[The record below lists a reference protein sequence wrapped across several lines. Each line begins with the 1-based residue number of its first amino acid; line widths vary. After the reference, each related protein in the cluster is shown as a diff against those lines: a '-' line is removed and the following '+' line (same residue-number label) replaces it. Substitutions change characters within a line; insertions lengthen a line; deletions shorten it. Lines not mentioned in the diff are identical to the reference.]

1 MFSDGGKAPA
11 LVALQA
17 AERRHGWFDARLDGW
32 SAWRVLRTPVYNIA
46 AALPLSHAR
55 ESRASQFKRGLMST
69 ARVLGCLLLGRRRD
83 VLVKSFRSALRSRQ
97 DEHFRDVY
105 FDGVL
110 DRQPSHFK
118 VEVVNT
124 TAFSRQAAMA
134 LRPADVDAY
143 AFTFWGVVLG
153 RLFPRREIAA
163 FCHDLAAT
171 LRSEVGIEVSETF
184 LMRRLAALYW
194 ESRLYALL
202 LARLRSRLVMVAD
215 TSEYA
220 LRHACSLRRIPFV
233 EMQHGVFDEDH
244 PDAVPDWVRGAPAEL
259 LLPDTLAC
267 YGPYW
272 IERLASTRQFRLAQ
286 PIGNEL
292 VDQFRRRRA
301 DRPVAVAGTTM
312 RLLFTSQG
320 IDIARAVA
328 WLDAL
333 LTSAPADARPT
344 LTIKLHPAYDHD
356 AAPYASLVE
365 RHGAVLVAGAQEP
378 NVWELLAESD
388 LHLSISSACHFDA
401 AALGVPSV
409 VMPLQGHYL
418 MDAAVDGRTISTASS
433 PEKVWTLPAVVDSSV
448 AANMDHY
455 ASPGFDQRIDALID
469 RLRTSPGQAPS
480 SSVGELQ

>member
-1 MFSDGGKAPA
+1 MSSDGGKAPA
-11 LVALQA
+11 LAALQA
-17 AERRHGWFDARLDGW
+17 AERRHGWFDVRLDGW

-55 ESRASQFKRGLMST
+55 ESRTSQFKRGLKST

-97 DEHFRDVY
+97 GEHFRDVY

-124 TAFSRQAAMA
+124 AAFDHQAAMA

-153 RLFPRREIAA
+153 RLFPRREIAG

-171 LRSEVGIEVSETF
+171 LRSEVGVEVSSTF
-184 LMRRLAALYW
+184 LMRRLSALHW

-202 LARLRSRLVMVAD
+202 LSRLHTRLVMVAD

-220 LRHACSLRRIPFV
+220 LRHACTLRNIPFV

-244 PDAVPDWVRGAPAEL
+244 PDAVPDWVSGAPAEL

-272 IERLASTRQFRLAQ
+272 IERLASSRQYRLAQ

-292 VDQFRRRRA
+292 VDRFRTQRA
-301 DRPVAVAGTTM
+301 NRPPAVEGTPT

-320 IDIARAVA
+320 IDTERAIA

-333 LTSAPADARPT
+333 LGTAPAGVRPA

-356 AAPYASLVE
+356 LAPYASLVE
-365 RHGAVLVAGAQEP
+365 RHGVRLVAGAQEP

-401 AALGVPSV
+401 AALGVHSV

-418 MDAAVDGRTISTASS
+418 MEAAIDGRTISAAPT
-433 PEKVWTLPAVVDSSV
+433 PEFVWTLSAVVDGS
-448 AANMDHY
+448 AASFMARY
-455 ASPGFDQRIDALID
+455 ASPGFVDRIDALIN
-469 RLRTSPGQAPS
+469 RLRAAPGQAPS
-480 SSVGELQ
+480 SSAGELQ